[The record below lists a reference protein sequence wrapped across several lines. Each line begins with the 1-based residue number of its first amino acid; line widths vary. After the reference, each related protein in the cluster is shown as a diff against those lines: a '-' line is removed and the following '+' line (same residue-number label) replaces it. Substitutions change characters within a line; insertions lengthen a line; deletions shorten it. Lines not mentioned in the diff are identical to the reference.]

1 MILVSSENTWKK
13 VMLARQCLHANER
26 VENEEFIAR
35 SFCNQISAFF
45 SIKTGD
51 LLYKKK
57 QYGSDRSSFQSQNFG
72 DDYITWQFR
81 WLTVFSSSSLSHDS
95 VFRQK
100 IDNLN
105 EIVIFINSYEWKS
118 WMLLSAMS
126 LSITFAR
133 NVRSA
138 NHFTMKCF
146 QCIDSVVVTWIDDVW
161 VL

>member
-1 MILVSSENTWKK
+1 
-13 VMLARQCLHANER
+13 MLFANER

-35 SFCNQISAFF
+35 SFFNKISAFF
-45 SIKTGD
+45 LSNRRFALQKEVRRIGHHFNHKTLAMIILHGNFD
-51 LLYKKK
+51 GW
-57 QYGSDRSSFQSQNFG
+57 QSFPASV
-72 DDYITWQFR
+72 W
-81 WLTVFSSSSLSHDS
+81 VSDS

-126 LSITFAR
+126 LSLTFAR

-146 QCIDSVVVTWIDDVW
+146 HGIDSVVVTWIDNVW